1 MQLWCLYSLSNE
13 QATEILNFEVFFLLV
28 LDINKAEFSFQ
39 FIVINEF
46 IYQCVLGTQDHD

>member
-13 QATEILNFEVFFLLV
+13 QATEILNFEDFFLLV